1 MKIKNAHF
9 TRRRFLNSLLGG
21 WLGALAVS
29 FISSIIKFI
38 WPPYREPDEVKLAL
52 ADFSAMR
59 AGEVKTFPWGG
70 KPGLL
75 KRTADGTFIAWV
87 GVCTHLDCNV
97 SWVPE
102 KRRFFCACHDGWYD
116 ENGANVS
123 GPPPRPLR
131 RLEASVEGGDLFIRK
146 SGDGAAA

>member
-9 TRRRFLNSLLGG
+9 TRRAFLNSLFGG

-29 FISSIIKFI
+29 FVSPIVKFI
-38 WPPYREPDEVKLAL
+38 WPPYREPGEVKLAF
-52 ADFSAMR
+52 ADFSGMR

-75 KRTADGTFIAWV
+75 KRTADGAFIAWV

-116 ENGANVS
+116 EDGTNLS
-123 GPPPRPLR
+123 GPPPKPLR
-131 RLEASVEGGDLFIRK
+131 RLEAVVEGGDLFIRK